1 MIAVP
6 GRAAMLTGR
15 AYQTCHTYQC
25 ITRVPDREKKAN
37 AVKEKKDKIGR
48 QRLIY

>member
-15 AYQTCHTYQC
+15 AYQACHTRRR
-25 ITRVPDREKKAN
+25 ITGVQDGEKKQTHSER
-37 AVKEKKDKIGR
+37 KRIKLGGSG
-48 QRLIY
+48 

>member
-15 AYQTCHTYQC
+15 AYQACHTRRR
-25 ITRVPDREKKAN
+25 ITGVQDGEKKQTQS
-37 AVKEKKDKIGR
+37 KRKKDKIR
-48 QRLIY
+48 QQRLIY